1 MHQPNSPLQ
10 SRKQKSRTPLEVS
23 GLVSGRRQEPN
34 LCPEP
39 AQILVILEFDF
50 GTYPQKYP
58 DPRTFC
64 IMPLSDVKV
73 RNLTQPGRYAD
84 GEGLYLQVTPHG
96 RRYWR
101 MKYRFS
107 GKEKLLAFGVYP
119 VVGIKEAREK
129 RFAAK
134 QALSRGEDPGA
145 IKKAAK
151 QKVLQE
157 TTSTLQAV
165 AEEWLSHQAGRW
177 EANTLARTRASL
189 EADVFPALGSTPI
202 AEITTR
208 QVMEVVKKIEARG
221 AGEIAMRVLQR
232 IKAIYRYATTHQH
245 IDRNPMGDLVPSEIL
260 KPRRVQHRAALGPA
274 DLPEFLSKLDAY
286 QGDPHTVHA
295 LRLLMLTAA
304 RPGEI
309 RSACWTEFDLAA
321 KLWRIPAER
330 MKMRTEHV
338 VPLSAQAIAVVE
350 SMKLMSGH
358 RDLVFPSPFYPSKPL
373 SENTFN
379 SAMARMG
386 YKYLATAHGFRAL
399 FSTVA
404 NEAGWNADAIE
415 RQLAHAERDQVRAAY
430 DRGSRLP
437 ERVKLM
443 EWWANYLD
451 SRRVGKVVPL
461 HQLAA

>member
-1 MHQPNSPLQ
+1 
-10 SRKQKSRTPLEVS
+10 
-23 GLVSGRRQEPN
+23 
-34 LCPEP
+34 
-39 AQILVILEFDF
+39 
-50 GTYPQKYP
+50 
-58 DPRTFC
+58 
-64 IMPLSDVKV
+64 MPLSDVKV
-73 RNLTQPGRYAD
+73 RNLTASGRYTD
-84 GEGLYLQVTPHG
+84 GQGLYLQVTPNG
-96 RRYWR
+96 GKYWR
-101 MKYRFS
+101 LKYRFD

-145 IKKAAK
+145 LKKAAK
-151 QKVLQE
+151 EKVVQE
-157 TTSTLQAV
+157 ATSTFQAV
-165 AEEWLSHQAGRW
+165 AEDWLSHQAGRW
-177 EANTLARTRASL
+177 EINTLARTRASL
-189 EADVFPALGSTPI
+189 EADVFPTLGSLPMPAITP
-202 AEITTR
+202 R
-208 QVMEVVKKIEARG
+208 QVMDVVKKIEKRG

-232 IKAIYRYATTHQH
+232 IKAVYRYATTHQH
-245 IDRNPMGDLVPSEIL
+245 IDRNPMVDLVPSEIL
-260 KPRRVQHRAALGPA
+260 KPRRVRHRAALAPA
-274 DLPEFLSKLDAY
+274 DLPEFLAKLSAY
-286 QGDPHTVHA
+286 QGDPHTIHA

-304 RPGEI
+304 RPGEV
-309 RSACWTEFDLAA
+309 RGARWDEFELEA

-330 MKMRTEHV
+330 MKMRMEHV
-338 VPLSAQAIAVVE
+338 VPLSAQAVAEVE
-350 SMKLMSGH
+350 AMKPLSGH

-430 DRGSRLP
+430 DRGARIQ

-443 EWWANYLD
+443 DWWAKYLD
-451 SRRVGKVVPL
+451 SRKKGTVFNLRSR
-461 HQLAA
+461 AA